1 MIKNISKN
9 VFLNSLVCPS
19 LGWLL
24 RSGEPIEQLSVEAQ
38 SLADQFRIEQG
49 VEIGRRA
56 RQLYPNGILL
66 EEKAINRAAEK
77 TTTLLANKGQA
88 VIFEATFLIDG
99 YVTRADIL
107 RRKKKGWHLV
117 EVKSSTNDKP
127 ELVDELAY
135 TWMVMMRVGVEIS
148 SASLMLISKEYR
160 LGMPD
165 EALFAEVDHTDDAL
179 ARVLEFAN
187 YWNDVLKQTGA
198 KTIPEPE
205 LRLACK
211 KCPLFVECLGKGI
224 ENHILEIPRLSQKKF
239 DNLKQLGIIC
249 IEDIPATFELTDNQA
264 MVRACVVKQRPWVSS
279 QLNEALDAIMWP
291 AFYLD
296 FETTMTAIPLYPEM
310 APYTQIPTQYS
321 IHKCSGVGKVVEH
334 KEFLCDPSK
343 DSRRELAE
351 NLIKDLERKGSI
363 LTYSTFEKTTINN
376 LAQLYPDLS
385 DKLEPLTERLVDLM
399 AIIRQNFYHPDFHG
413 SASVKVTLPVIVA
426 DMSYDDLEI
435 ADGDSAS
442 VAFAYLALGRY
453 NSKAEIEAVKR
464 NLLEYCARDTMAMVK
479 LHERLH
485 DWE

>member
-24 RSGEPIEQLSVEAQ
+24 RSGEPVEQLSMEAQ

-49 VEIGRRA
+49 AEIGRRA

-66 EEKAINRAAEK
+66 DEKTLNAAAEK
-77 TTTLLANKGQA
+77 TATLLADKRQT
-88 VIFEATFLIDG
+88 VIFEATSLIDG

-107 RRKKKGWHLV
+107 HRKKKGWHLV
-117 EVKSSTNDKP
+117 EVKSSANDKP

-135 TWMVMMRVGVEIS
+135 TWMVMMRAGIEIS
-148 SASLMLISKEYR
+148 SAALMLISKEYR

-187 YWNDVLKQTGA
+187 CWNDVLKQTGA
-198 KTIPEPE
+198 KTMPKPE

-224 ENHILEIPRLSQKKF
+224 KNHILEIPRLSQKKF
-239 DNLKQLGIIC
+239 NNLKQLGVNC
-249 IEDIPATFELTDNQA
+249 IDDIPATFELTDNQA
-264 MVRACVVKQRPWVSS
+264 MVRACVVKKQPWVSS
-279 QLNEALDAIMWP
+279 QLKEALDAIIWP

-321 IHKCSGVGKVVEH
+321 IHKCSGVGQVVEH

-413 SASVKVTLPVIVA
+413 SASIKVTLPVIVA

-442 VAFAYLALGRY
+442 AAFAYLALGRY
-453 NSKAEIEAVKR
+453 NSKTEIEAVKR

-485 DWE
+485 AWE

>member
-1 MIKNISKN
+1 MIKNVSKN

-24 RSGEPIEQLSVEAQ
+24 RSGEPVEQLSEEAQ

-49 VEIGRRA
+49 AEIGRRA

-66 EEKAINRAAEK
+66 DEKALNLAAEK
-77 TTTLLANKGQA
+77 TAALLADKRQA

-99 YVTRADIL
+99 YVTRADVL

-117 EVKSSTNDKP
+117 EVKSSANDKP

-135 TWMVMMRVGVEIS
+135 TWMVMMRAGVEIS
-148 SASLMLISKEYR
+148 SAALMLISKEYR

-198 KTIPEPE
+198 KTMPEPE

-239 DNLKQLGIIC
+239 DNLNQLGVVC

-264 MVRACVVKQRPWVSS
+264 TVRACVVKQQPWVSS
-279 QLNEALDAIMWP
+279 QLKKALHAIIWP
-291 AFYLD
+291 VFYLD

-321 IHKCSGVGKVVEH
+321 IHKCSGEGKVVEH

-363 LTYSTFEKTTINN
+363 LTYSTFEKTTINK
-376 LAQLYPDLS
+376 LTHLYPDLS
-385 DKLEPLTERLVDLM
+385 DKLEPLTERIVDLL

-413 SASVKVTLPVIVA
+413 SVSVKVTLPVIVA

-442 VAFAYLALGRY
+442 AAFAYLALGRY
-453 NSKAEIEAVKR
+453 HSKAEIEAVKR
-464 NLLEYCARDTMAMVK
+464 NLLDYCSRDTMAMVE

-485 DWE
+485 ALE